1 MEEDSS
7 DRIDQTLGKS
17 RLVRSSTKRAHL
29 PLPPPP
35 LCHSNVMVSRRSRI
49 YLKLD
54 NLQPSGSFK
63 SRGLGNLVVKS
74 YNNARDPHKLHYFA
88 ASGGNAG
95 LGCVY
100 AANFVKRPATVVVP
114 LSTKQHMIE
123 KLYAAGAK
131 AVMQHGA
138 NIAEATAYVNDV
150 LMPLSREQGE
160 EPFYVDPFNHP
171 DIWEGHE
178 SIVDEMRE
186 QFEEMGE
193 DAAPDWIICSCGGG
207 GLFNGVMAGIER
219 QGREW
224 QKTGVIAVETEGA
237 DSLNKALEW
246 NEHKAISHITS
257 IATSLGC
264 VKISER
270 TWDIVRP
277 ALKSGKARNI
287 VLSDAEAAM
296 GSWKLA
302 EEERIIVE
310 AACGVNIALCYG
322 ERLEKALGRP
332 PRPDESFVRTTH
344 PSPIVDNN
352 NNPLTNAKTHHPPGH
367 RRLRRLQRL
376 HRHDRRVQTYIP
388 PPRRAQSSQHPHR
401 TLPEPHQHEHAPPH
415 RARQEGQCARH

>member
-1 MEEDSS
+1 
-7 DRIDQTLGKS
+7 
-17 RLVRSSTKRAHL
+17 
-29 PLPPPP
+29 
-35 LCHSNVMVSRRSRI
+35 
-49 YLKLD
+49 
-54 NLQPSGSFK
+54 
-63 SRGLGNLVVKS
+63 
-74 YNNARDPHKLHYFA
+74 
-88 ASGGNAG
+88 
-95 LGCVY
+95 
-100 AANFVKRPATVVVP
+100 
-114 LSTKQHMIE
+114 MIE

-171 DIWEGHE
+171 DIWQGHE

-322 ERLEKALGRP
+322 DRLEKALGRP
-332 PRPDESFVRTTH
+332 PRPDESFVIVVCGGSNVSTDMIEEYKRTYRHLVEPSLPSTPTERS
-344 PSPIVDNN
+344 PSPINMN
-352 NNPLTNAKTHHPPGH
+352 THHPIEHVKKDSVQDIDFIMSSSNDNHNNDESTVTTTTAGH
-367 RRLRRLQRL
+367 VPSTKEFSGRASIGDGYTGHALPAAA
-376 HRHDRRVQTYIP
+376 VQ
-388 PPRRAQSSQHPHR
+388 ALKSSSSSVEKRPKNVII
-401 TLPEPHQHEHAPPH
+401 
-415 RARQEGQCARH
+415 C

>member
-1 MEEDSS
+1 
-7 DRIDQTLGKS
+7 
-17 RLVRSSTKRAHL
+17 
-29 PLPPPP
+29 
-35 LCHSNVMVSRRSRI
+35 MVSRRSRI

-74 YNNARDPHKLHYFA
+74 YKNAREPHRLHYFA

-100 AANFVKRPATVVVP
+100 AANFVRQPATVVVP
-114 LSTKQHMIE
+114 ASTKQHMID

-131 AVMQHGA
+131 EVMQHGA
-138 NIAEATAYVNDV
+138 NIAEATTYVNEV
-150 LMPLSREQGE
+150 LMPLSRQKGE

-178 SIVDEMRE
+178 SIVDEMRD

-193 DAAPDWIICSCGGG
+193 DEPDWIICSCGGG
-207 GLFNGVMAGIER
+207 GLFNGIMAGIER
-219 QGREW
+219 QGPEW
-224 QKTGVIAVETEGA
+224 KKTGVIAVETEGA

-246 NEHKAISHITS
+246 NEHKAIPKITS

-264 VKISER
+264 VKISKR

-277 ALKSGKARNI
+277 ALKSGKAKNV

-296 GSWKLA
+296 GSWRLA

-332 PRPDESFVRTTH
+332 PRPDESFVSSQPPPSHGRLRHIIYTDTTV
-344 PSPIVDNN
+344 IC
-352 NNPLTNAKTHHPPGH
+352 AGH
-367 RRLRRLQRL
+367 RRLRRK
-376 HRHDRRVQTYIP
+376 
-388 PPRRAQSSQHPHR
+388 
-401 TLPEPHQHEHAPPH
+401 
-415 RARQEGQCARH
+415 

>member
-1 MEEDSS
+1 
-7 DRIDQTLGKS
+7 
-17 RLVRSSTKRAHL
+17 
-29 PLPPPP
+29 
-35 LCHSNVMVSRRSRI
+35 MVSRRSRI

-344 PSPIVDNN
+344 PFPIVDNN
-352 NNPLTNAKTHHPPGH
+352 NNNHPVTNAKTNHPPGH
-367 RRLRRLQRL
+367 RRLRRLKRL

>member
-1 MEEDSS
+1 
-7 DRIDQTLGKS
+7 
-17 RLVRSSTKRAHL
+17 
-29 PLPPPP
+29 
-35 LCHSNVMVSRRSRI
+35 MVSRRSRI

-332 PRPDESFVRTTH
+332 PRPDESFVRTYYT
-344 PSPIVDNN
+344 PLPIVDNN
-352 NNPLTNAKTHHPPGH
+352 NNPLTNEKTYHPSGH

-388 PPRRAQSSQHPHR
+388 PPRRAQPSQHPHR